1 MMRKWYERR
10 IDTSVS
16 LCFLNI
22 NSQSLRFMVVAV
34 WEHCV
39 YHCLQ
44 AQTATTLWSLLQN
57 FLAKKEINELHVHSS
72 VNRNRF
78 FTVKALIKSKKLAR
92 CKGTNDCSQIL
103 QQEMFERD
111 LWLQGFVNVK
121 IILALGLT
129 EWVRTIW
136 SIAENKNSHF
146 CTHLKVQKYLKNAY
160 LNLFNDLWLLGASLS
175 KRSHLLFLSQYLP
188 PWWFHWLSRKC

>member
-1 MMRKWYERR
+1 MHYIYAYWYLKNYQKSSKCLFHCLIICFIGWLLECFYTVYNTCVYRIMRKCYERR
-10 IDTSVS
+10 IDISVS
-16 LCFLNI
+16 LCLLNI

-39 YHCLQ
+39 YHSLHV
-44 AQTATTLWSLLQN
+44 QTVTTLWSLLQN

-72 VNRNRF
+72 VNRNRV

-103 QQEMFERD
+103 QQEIFERN
-111 LWLQGFVNVK
+111 LGLQGFVLNVK
-121 IILALGLT
+121 IILALWLT

-136 SIAENKNSHF
+136 SAAENKNCHF
-146 CTHLKVQKYLKNAY
+146 SAH
-160 LNLFNDLWLLGASLS
+160 
-175 KRSHLLFLSQYLP
+175 
-188 PWWFHWLSRKC
+188 